1 MNFMKILRG
10 EIWLMNFDP
19 VIGSEIAKT
28 RPALVVSHSSYNAVA
43 ETVSVLPIST
53 GRYIRSFHVYIKA
66 LKDRSHAII
75 PQLRVASKERFIK
88 RLGKASPLEMKEV
101 GEKLL
106 RYLDLKAY

>member
-1 MNFMKILRG
+1 MKIFRG
-10 EIWLMNFDP
+10 EIWLTNFDP

-53 GRYIRSFHVYIKA
+53 GRHIKSFHVMVKA
-66 LKDRSHAII
+66 MKDGSHAII

-88 RLGKASPLEMKEV
+88 RLGKATSQEMEEV

-106 RYLDLKAY
+106 RYLDLKF